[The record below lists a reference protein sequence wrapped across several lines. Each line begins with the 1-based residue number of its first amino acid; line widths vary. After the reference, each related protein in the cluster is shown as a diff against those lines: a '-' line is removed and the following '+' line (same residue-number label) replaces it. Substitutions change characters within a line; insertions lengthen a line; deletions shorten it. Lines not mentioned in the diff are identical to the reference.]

1 MIEVTFG
8 DAMRQRKAEDTL
20 SHLQTHIGGAPFALF
35 LVADGHG
42 GAATAHHLR
51 GHLLERIAAKAS
63 SAAPADLEAACTA
76 CFKEI
81 HAETQGPKFEQSG
94 ATCTVIVVNME
105 TAAITC
111 ANVGDSQ
118 AFLVEEE
125 GDLVEELT
133 VMHRFDSQSE
143 RERAVRNGAH
153 LGQATHPA
161 TKRPYGPLRAWPG
174 GLGMSRAIG
183 DADCS
188 VWLTADPSVRTRA
201 MPASGCSVVL
211 ATDGVWDSL
220 DAGEVCAIALGV
232 SSQTEAAA
240 AIASKSLKGQRSGV
254 RDDITVMVVRV
265 APEGKPRA
273 PRSASKLDGLMGR
286 LHLGR
291 RRAAGAPV
299 VLSPAKGSPLAPDSD
314 ISTKGGTEF
323 ATEFAA
329 SSSAPSSMA
338 SEPAP
343 DHPPPTAAMPPPTL
357 G

>member
-20 SHLQTHIGGAPFALF
+20 SHLQTHIGGSPFALF

-51 GHLLERIAAKAS
+51 GHLLERSAAKAS
-63 SAAPADLEAACTA
+63 SAAPADVEAACTA

-133 VMHRFDSQSE
+133 VMHRFDSQTE

-220 DAGEVCAIALGV
+220 DAGE
-232 SSQTEAAA
+232 
-240 AIASKSLKGQRSGV
+240 GV
-254 RDDITVMVVRV
+254 RDRARRLVADGGGGGDRV
-265 APEGKPRA
+265 EVAQGPALRRARRHHRDGRPRRARGEAGA
-273 PRSASKLDGLMGR
+273 PRNASKLDGQMGR

-314 ISTKGGTEF
+314 ISAKGGTEF
-323 ATEFAA
+323 ATMKAA
-329 SSSAPSSMA
+329 MA